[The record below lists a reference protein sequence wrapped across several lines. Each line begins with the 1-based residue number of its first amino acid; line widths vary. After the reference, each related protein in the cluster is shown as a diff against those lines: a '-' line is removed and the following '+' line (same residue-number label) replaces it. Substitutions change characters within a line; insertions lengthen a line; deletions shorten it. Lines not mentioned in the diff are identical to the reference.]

1 MLLVIAMLV
10 PDQRLH
16 FAPDE
21 PQPRVAV
28 HRSLL
33 VVELAGPNALNKI
46 GGSMPH
52 E

>member
-1 MLLVIAMLV
+1 
-10 PDQRLH
+10 
-16 FAPDE
+16 
-21 PQPRVAV
+21 V